1 MLVMVIFKS
10 KYDEVENQ
18 NFTYKESGQFVITIK
33 LKRECIHLI
42 TSGKVI
48 FFIPYKS
55 NVINLVPFYLFL
67 LEKYIAQ
74 KTIHKQNCEF
84 LNYFNQYG

>member
-10 KYDEVENQ
+10 KYVEVENQ

-48 FFIPYKS
+48 FF
-55 NVINLVPFYLFL
+55 
-67 LEKYIAQ
+67 
-74 KTIHKQNCEF
+74 
-84 LNYFNQYG
+84 